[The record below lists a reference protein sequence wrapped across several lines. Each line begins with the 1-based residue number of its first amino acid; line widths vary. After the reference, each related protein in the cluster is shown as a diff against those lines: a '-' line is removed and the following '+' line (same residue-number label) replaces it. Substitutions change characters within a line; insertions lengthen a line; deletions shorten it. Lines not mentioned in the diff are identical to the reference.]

1 MCYTDIFLGKKGL
14 CVKLGFVCV
23 TTIDPIF
30 SRTYIYIYLLNDLDK
45 YLKKQLLELMT

>member
-23 TTIDPIF
+23 TTIDPIKF
-30 SRTYIYIYLLNDLDK
+30 ETGLLTMPNIQYTK
-45 YLKKQLLELMT
+45 TVAR

>member
-23 TTIDPIF
+23 ITIYSILNIKNSNATDFFCFFDCIF
-30 SRTYIYIYLLNDLDK
+30 MMCIRT
-45 YLKKQLLELMT
+45 